1 MLNAAR
7 ITVQIATGAFLC
19 ACGIPTENTI
29 RIPLHFEGTV
39 SAADRPLPGAVVEV
53 WGTLF
58 VWSVPVASDT
68 TDADGKYSIAV
79 DWNCEADADINVSP
93 GNSGILVATAPGYNM
108 LSSVNMGRTLTCTA
122 KPQRVDFSLERAV
135 SANAPSSSQ

>member
-7 ITVQIATGAFLC
+7 ITVVIATGAALC

-39 SAADRPLPGAVVEV
+39 SADNRPLPGAVVEV

-79 DWNCEADADINVSP
+79 DWNCEIDADINVSP
-93 GNSGILVATAPGYNM
+93 GNSGILVARAPGYTM
-108 LSSVNMGRTLTCTA
+108 LSSVNIGRTLTCTSR
-122 KPQRVDFSLERAV
+122 PQRVDFSLDRAINV
-135 SANAPSSSQ
+135 NVPSSSR